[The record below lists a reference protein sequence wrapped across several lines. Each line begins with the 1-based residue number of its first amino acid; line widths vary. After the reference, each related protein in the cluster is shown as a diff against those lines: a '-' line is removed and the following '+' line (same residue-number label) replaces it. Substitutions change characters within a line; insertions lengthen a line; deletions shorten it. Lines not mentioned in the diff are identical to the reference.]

1 MTQSKI
7 TSLPL
12 QSRASL
18 RDRIVET
25 PDCGP
30 AFRTSRRHIA
40 APATATPFLTSDLVT
55 RYAPEPNTTGA
66 LCGRRGGAAKAH
78 VNTSQSGSHGP
89 SSLALRAAN
98 ALARLRHWPRPQAT
112 SLATIATVA
121 VAVLASVL
129 PLMHE
134 VLSHQSCSM
143 LLSQPGAAWQLS
155 TACQAQAGGQPESG
169 IVQDL
174 TRL

>member
-1 MTQSKI
+1 M
-7 TSLPL
+7 
-12 QSRASL
+12 
-18 RDRIVET
+18 
-25 PDCGP
+25 
-30 AFRTSRRHIA
+30 
-40 APATATPFLTSDLVT
+40 T
-55 RYAPEPNTTGA
+55 RYAPEPNTSGA
-66 LCGRRGGAAKAH
+66 LCGQLEAH

-98 ALARLRHWPRPQAT
+98 ALARLRQAAWPHATPQAT
-112 SLATIATVA
+112 SRATIATVA

-143 LLSQPGAAWQLS
+143 LLSQPGAARQLS
-155 TACQAQAGGQPESG
+155 RVPQPAQAGRVSDSG
-169 IVQDL
+169 TVKDL